1 MVRPTDYNGGDTM
14 PNFDRTIDSRW
25 RPDFESSRRR
35 VREEGAE
42 PEVTSRD
49 LALIP
54 TDHKKAFEP
63 HDSQTAALIRRLTAL
78 ERLPHGEKVTKL
90 VGEWDWI
97 EKMMGYE
104 EKQRFLEPLILAA
117 QRKPGTNEHLLIFLM
132 LVFEPVRRSVSKA
145 FMSARSG
152 LDGTL
157 KDMNWGNRAEAHLIQ
172 HVERQQLFD
181 VTREAAL
188 EALYK
193 FPTPA
198 PDHFFRWLR
207 EAIAHRALDKLRGD
221 LPEVPT
227 SIHTTAEAEAIQ
239 LALAGFE
246 RAEGPVMADR
256 AGMREWRSEIHMR
269 DIFDV
274 VEDFFQNDAVREA
287 CQAAVGRLPQ
297 RQREVITGYFFEET
311 AVADLAE
318 RRGVSESTIYNHKS
332 QAEKKLHDDDA
343 FFSALISLERVRDK
357 ARMDSLAEKY
367 PDGRFPDGR
376 RIVHIEAA

>member
-1 MVRPTDYNGGDTM
+1 M
-14 PNFDRTIDSRW
+14 PNFDCTIDSRW
-25 RPDFESSRRR
+25 RPDFESSQRR
-35 VREEGAE
+35 VREEKAE
-42 PEVTSRD
+42 SEPTRREV
-49 LALIP
+49 ALIP
-54 TDHKKAFEP
+54 PDHKKAFKA
-63 HDSQTAALIRRLTAL
+63 HDPQTAALIRRLTAL
-78 ERLPHGEKVTKL
+78 ERLPHGEKVSKL

-117 QRKPGTNEHLLIFLM
+117 QRHPEDNEHLLIFLM

-145 FMSARSG
+145 FMNARSG
-152 LDGTL
+152 LHGEL
-157 KDMNWGNRAEAHLIQ
+157 KDMNWGNRAEARMIQ

-198 PDHFFRWLR
+198 PDRFFRWLR

-221 LPEVPT
+221 LPEVAA
-227 SIHTTAEAEAIQ
+227 SKHSAAEAEAIQ
-239 LALAGFE
+239 AALAGFE
-246 RAEGPVMADR
+246 QVEGPTMSDR
-256 AGMREWRSEIHMR
+256 SGIRSWRSRVHMR
-269 DIFDV
+269 DVFDV

-287 CQAAVGRLPQ
+287 CQAAVGRLPE
-297 RQREVITGYFFEET
+297 RQREVITGYFFEEA
-311 AVADLAE
+311 AVPDLAE

-332 QAEKKLHDDDA
+332 QAEKKLHDDDL
-343 FFSALISLERVRDK
+343 FFSALITLDRVRDR
-357 ARMDSLAEKY
+357 ARVESLAERY
-367 PDGRFPDGR
+367 PGGLYPDGR

>member
-1 MVRPTDYNGGDTM
+1 M

-25 RPDFESSRRR
+25 RPDFESSQRR
-35 VREEGAE
+35 VREENAE

-54 TDHKKAFEP
+54 PDHKKAFEA
-63 HDSQTAALIRRLTAL
+63 HDAQTAALIRRLTAL

-90 VGEWDWI
+90 VGEWDWM

-104 EKQRFLEPLILAA
+104 EKQRFLEPLIIAA
-117 QRKPGTNEHLLIFLM
+117 QRKPGENEHLLIFLM

-145 FMSARSG
+145 FINARSG
-152 LDGTL
+152 LDGNL
-157 KDMNWGNRAEAHLIQ
+157 KDMNWGNRSEAWMIH

-193 FPTPA
+193 FPTPP
-198 PDHFFRWLR
+198 PDRIFAWLR
-207 EAIAHRALDKLRGD
+207 ETIAHRALDKLRGD
-221 LPEVPT
+221 LPEAPA
-227 SIHTTAEAEAIQ
+227 SEHTAAEAEAIQ

-246 RAEGPVMADR
+246 HVEGPAMAER
-256 AGMREWRSEIHMR
+256 SGMREWRSEIHMR
-269 DIFDV
+269 DVFDV

-297 RQREVITGYFFEET
+297 RQREVVTGYFFQET
-311 AVADLAE
+311 AVTDLAA
-318 RRGVSESTIYNHKS
+318 RRGVSESTIYNHKA

-343 FFSALISLERVRDK
+343 FFSALISLERVRDR
-357 ARMDSLAEKY
+357 ARMESLAEKY
-367 PDGRFPDGR
+367 PDGVLQDGR